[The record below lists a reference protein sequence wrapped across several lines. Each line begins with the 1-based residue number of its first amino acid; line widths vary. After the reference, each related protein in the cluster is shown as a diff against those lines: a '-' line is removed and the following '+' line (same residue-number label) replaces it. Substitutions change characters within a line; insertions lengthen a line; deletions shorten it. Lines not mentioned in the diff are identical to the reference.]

1 MRYKYNFI
9 RALVLTYAAI
19 GTLTVSSGRAASS
32 RYVHETQ
39 ATSSLG
45 KIMLRTSVL
54 GVMISR
60 DTLLIRHLPP
70 DLSLE
75 EKEDLLKHFGAT
87 HVKCISSKVKKNN
100 ITFARFDG
108 EDSAKQALGRLH
120 QLDVLGFPLV
130 VQFARGRSGQDS
142 NLEKKHT

>member
-1 MRYKYNFI
+1 
-9 RALVLTYAAI
+9 
-19 GTLTVSSGRAASS
+19 
-32 RYVHETQ
+32 
-39 ATSSLG
+39 
-45 KIMLRTSVL
+45 
-54 GVMISR
+54 MISR

-108 EDSAKQALGRLH
+108 EDSAKQALSRLH

-130 VQFARGRSGQDS
+130 VQFARGRSGQDF
-142 NLEKKHT
+142 NLEKKHTAQVQERRGDTSAGYSRKEEEIQVQAIAGEKRRYKCRL